1 MLKVPV
7 VWVRYSG
14 AGNPLY
20 EKVEGEPVFII
31 GEEGENVIMVVKPAR
46 VFVPIFE
53 VASTEEGAPRGMVLE
68 RMLALA
74 ECCLLETGL
83 VGTVY
88 GVLRSSYKVM
98 CAASMYVTEVGLL
111 CTASSFDLSDERL
124 SSEDCERYGL
134 PLEVEIDTERGQPG

>member
-1 MLKVPV
+1 MLNVPV

-14 AGNPLY
+14 AGNPGY
-20 EKVEGEPVFII
+20 EKVAGEPVFII
-31 GEEGENVIMVVKPAR
+31 GHEGENVLMVTKPER

-53 VASTEEGAPRGMVLE
+53 SASVEEGAPRGMVLE

-88 GVLRSSYKVM
+88 GAFRSSYKVM
-98 CAASMYVTEVGLL
+98 GEAPTYVTEVGLL
-111 CTASSFDLSDERL
+111 CTASSFDPSDEKL
-124 SSEDCERYGL
+124 SLEDCERFGL
-134 PLEVEIDTERGQPG
+134 PVEVEIDTERGQPG